1 VSDGTDQQFLQSVFL
16 MEAWDTL
23 ASIEDG
29 LAALMRSPEATAS
42 VAEMRLVTHRLRGSA
57 ALNGLPHLAALAATM
72 EETVE
77 HLAAARPGTGGRD
90 VEALCAM
97 AVVLKAALDTIGT
110 TGAEDGEAIAT
121 ALARHAPSSAQMAA
135 TETGRKLAEL
145 DTFFSERMDVLEY
158 FVPEAVEHLESMA
171 QSLLGLERDGSTDSA
186 IATLFRAVH
195 TLKGA
200 AYTVGCGMIG
210 DLAHRIE
217 DMLGDVRDGHRTFT
231 RTAIET
237 VFAGM
242 DALRLLVRSAE
253 DPVEGR
259 GAAYDRALALLVA
272 LPALEA
278 EATGEPAPEVARE
291 LATRVTGLGES
302 TVVAHRAEAARPI
315 RPSIRVNLDRLD
327 SLMSLVGELVIARSR
342 LERHL
347 VQLEQAGDLLSF
359 TQSRMTQ
366 TVAEFESKYASRQVP
381 AAEEAARPGDGAAVP
396 LGDVFAELEFD
407 RYDDFNLLARRVG
420 EISSDLTEIQLQL
433 NGLVRVVRDDAGSVQ
448 RLSGELRGHV
458 TRARLV
464 PIGRLFARFARQV
477 REGARSAGKT
487 VVLEVRGETVEMDT
501 AIVQQMVGPLLHL
514 VRNAIN
520 HGIETEEERRRLG
533 KSSHATIHLGAA
545 HTGGSIYLEVVDDG
559 RGIDIEAVAEAALR
573 AGFITPESLA
583 RLGEREVLDL
593 IFLPGL
599 TTAPAVT
606 AEAGRGVGMDVV
618 RTNVSRLGGEIEVQT
633 AMGRGTR
640 FRIKLPLTIA
650 ISDVLKVRVG
660 SEVLAV
666 PVSAVRSMVQVSP
679 DEIRSVGGVETVEVE
694 GQDVDLVWLDRL
706 LGLGSRLP
714 GALVSIVVLR
724 TGRKLLAAAV
734 DELLAREEIVVK
746 GLGPFLQGFGPF
758 SGASVVGDG
767 GVMLLLDPL
776 SLLEMSAVAALE
788 PEPAIESGGRHALAG
803 PTSDDRPCVL
813 LVDDSVSVRKFVGGM
828 LERAGFRVAAARDG
842 ADALEQLAELPVS
855 VVVTD
860 LEMPRVNG
868 YELIRDLSREP
879 ATRDLPIVV
888 LTTRAGA
895 KHVSLARELGVE
907 HYVAKPVDEASFVQ
921 LIGSLAG
928 TAPARVA

>member
-42 VAEMRLVTHRLRGSA
+42 VEQLRLVTHRLRGSA
-57 ALNGLPHLAALAATM
+57 ALNGLPQLAALAAVM

-77 HLAAARPGTGGRD
+77 HLATARPGTGGRD

-110 TGAEDGEAIAT
+110 TGAEDGEAIAA
-121 ALARHAPSSAQMAA
+121 ALTRHAPSSTLVIS

-171 QSLLGLERDGSTDSA
+171 QSLLGLERDGSTDSE

-210 DLAHRIE
+210 DLAHRVE
-217 DMLGDVRDGHRTFT
+217 DMLGDVRDGRRTFT

-237 VFAGM
+237 VFAGV

-259 GAAYDRALALLVA
+259 AAAYDRALALLA
-272 LPALEA
+272 TLPALEA

-302 TVVAHRAEAARPI
+302 AAVAHRAEAARPI

-381 AAEEAARPGDGAAVP
+381 GADEAARPGDGAAVP
-396 LGDVFAELEFD
+396 LGDVFTELEFD

-487 VVLEVRGETVEMDT
+487 IVLEVRGETVEMDT

-533 KSSHATIHLGAA
+533 KSSHGTIHLGAA

-573 AGFITPESLA
+573 AGFVTPESLA

-606 AEAGRGVGMDVV
+606 SEAGRGVGMDVV

-679 DEIRSVGGVETVEVE
+679 DEIHTSGGVETVEVE
-694 GQDVDLVWLDRL
+694 GEDVDLVRLDRL
-706 LGLGSRLP
+706 LGLGSRPP

-724 TGRKLLAAAV
+724 TGRKLLAVAV
-734 DELLAREEIVVK
+734 DELLAKEEIVVK

-776 SLLEMSAVAALE
+776 SLLEMSSVAALE
-788 PEPAIESGGRHALAG
+788 AEPNIEPGGRHALMAAS
-803 PTSDDRPCVL
+803 SDDRPCVL

-842 ADALEQLAELPVS
+842 ADALEQLAEQPVS

-879 ATRDLPIVV
+879 ATRDLPVVV

-895 KHVSLARELGVE
+895 KHVNLARELGVE

>member
-1 VSDGTDQQFLQSVFL
+1 
-16 MEAWDTL
+16 
-23 ASIEDG
+23 
-29 LAALMRSPEATAS
+29 
-42 VAEMRLVTHRLRGSA
+42 
-57 ALNGLPHLAALAATM
+57 
-72 EETVE
+72 
-77 HLAAARPGTGGRD
+77 
-90 VEALCAM
+90 
-97 AVVLKAALDTIGT
+97 
-110 TGAEDGEAIAT
+110 
-121 ALARHAPSSAQMAA
+121 MAA

-606 AEAGRGVGMDVV
+606 AEAGRGVGMDFHAPHTVAHRDGPGHPLPYQAATHDRHLRRAQGARGLRGAGGAGV
-618 RTNVSRLGGEIEVQT
+618 RGAVDGPGEPRRDPLGGRRRD
-633 AMGRGTR
+633 GRGR
-640 FRIKLPLTIA
+640 GPGR
-650 ISDVLKVRVG
+650 
-660 SEVLAV
+660 
-666 PVSAVRSMVQVSP
+666 
-679 DEIRSVGGVETVEVE
+679 
-694 GQDVDLVWLDRL
+694 
-706 LGLGSRLP
+706 GSRLAGPPAGPRQPSAGRPRVDRGVAHRTEAAGGGGGRAARQGRDRREGARPLPAGVRAVLGRALRRADLQERRLIFEQHPARHVERRLRRLEFHHLASADEPERADARACRRRRRDAHHPDRLFLRASVRTGNTRDADADVDP
-714 GALVSIVVLR
+714 GAR
-724 TGRKLLAAAV
+724 TTGH
-734 DELLAREEIVVK
+734 
-746 GLGPFLQGFGPF
+746 
-758 SGASVVGDG
+758 G
-767 GVMLLLDPL
+767 GVF
-776 SLLEMSAVAALE
+776 
-788 PEPAIESGGRHALAG
+788 GRRQPRL
-803 PTSDDRPCVL
+803 DDRWH
-813 LVDDSVSVRKFVGGM
+813 S
-828 LERAGFRVAAARDG
+828 
-842 ADALEQLAELPVS
+842 QQ
-855 VVVTD
+855 
-860 LEMPRVNG
+860 PRR
-868 YELIRDLSREP
+868 ETHLSAQRP
-879 ATRDLPIVV
+879 R
-888 LTTRAGA
+888 
-895 KHVSLARELGVE
+895 
-907 HYVAKPVDEASFVQ
+907 
-921 LIGSLAG
+921 
-928 TAPARVA
+928 

>member
-1 VSDGTDQQFLQSVFL
+1 ASRDSSWPPEAGRERSVSDGTDQQFLQSVFL

-23 ASIEDG
+23 ASIEDS

-121 ALARHAPSSAQMAA
+121 ALARHAPSSAQMAP
-135 TETGRKLAEL
+135 T
-145 DTFFSERMDVLEY
+145 
-158 FVPEAVEHLESMA
+158 
-171 QSLLGLERDGSTDSA
+171 
-186 IATLFRAVH
+186 
-195 TLKGA
+195 
-200 AYTVGCGMIG
+200 
-210 DLAHRIE
+210 
-217 DMLGDVRDGHRTFT
+217 
-231 RTAIET
+231 ET

-433 NGLVRVVRDDAGSVQ
+433 NGLVRVVRDDA
-448 RLSGELRGHV
+448 
-458 TRARLV
+458 
-464 PIGRLFARFARQV
+464 
-477 REGARSAGKT
+477 
-487 VVLEVRGETVEMDT
+487 
-501 AIVQQMVGPLLHL
+501 
-514 VRNAIN
+514 
-520 HGIETEEERRRLG
+520 
-533 KSSHATIHLGAA
+533 
-545 HTGGSIYLEVVDDG
+545 
-559 RGIDIEAVAEAALR
+559 
-573 AGFITPESLA
+573 
-583 RLGEREVLDL
+583 
-593 IFLPGL
+593 
-599 TTAPAVT
+599 
-606 AEAGRGVGMDVV
+606 
-618 RTNVSRLGGEIEVQT
+618 
-633 AMGRGTR
+633 
-640 FRIKLPLTIA
+640 
-650 ISDVLKVRVG
+650 
-660 SEVLAV
+660 
-666 PVSAVRSMVQVSP
+666 
-679 DEIRSVGGVETVEVE
+679 
-694 GQDVDLVWLDRL
+694 
-706 LGLGSRLP
+706 
-714 GALVSIVVLR
+714 
-724 TGRKLLAAAV
+724 
-734 DELLAREEIVVK
+734 
-746 GLGPFLQGFGPF
+746 
-758 SGASVVGDG
+758 
-767 GVMLLLDPL
+767 
-776 SLLEMSAVAALE
+776 
-788 PEPAIESGGRHALAG
+788 
-803 PTSDDRPCVL
+803 
-813 LVDDSVSVRKFVGGM
+813 
-828 LERAGFRVAAARDG
+828 
-842 ADALEQLAELPVS
+842 
-855 VVVTD
+855 
-860 LEMPRVNG
+860 
-868 YELIRDLSREP
+868 
-879 ATRDLPIVV
+879 
-888 LTTRAGA
+888 
-895 KHVSLARELGVE
+895 
-907 HYVAKPVDEASFVQ
+907 
-921 LIGSLAG
+921 
-928 TAPARVA
+928 